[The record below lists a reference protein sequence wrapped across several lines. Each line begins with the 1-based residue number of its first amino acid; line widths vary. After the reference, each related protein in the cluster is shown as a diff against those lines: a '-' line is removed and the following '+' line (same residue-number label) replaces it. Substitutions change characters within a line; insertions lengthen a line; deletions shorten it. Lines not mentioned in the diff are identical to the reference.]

1 MEEEYYWIEVNF
13 PLSGFWGVAFKFWK
27 EIKRI
32 KEKTLRKI
40 ECCTFRLVNENRI
53 RSPAYSA

>member
-1 MEEEYYWIEVNF
+1 MDEQYYWIERIA

-27 EIKRI
+27 GIKRI

-40 ECCTFRLVNENRI
+40 EFYVFGFIDKNRI
-53 RSPAYSA
+53 RSPAK